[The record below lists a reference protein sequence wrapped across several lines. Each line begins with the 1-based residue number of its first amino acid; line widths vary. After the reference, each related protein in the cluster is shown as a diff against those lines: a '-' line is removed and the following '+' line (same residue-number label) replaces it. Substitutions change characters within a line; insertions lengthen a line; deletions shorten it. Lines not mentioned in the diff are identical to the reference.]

1 LENHEYVGC
10 LEIKMEDKNPGSL
23 KGQFLIAMPGLVDPN
38 FFQTVSLICE
48 YNSEGA
54 VGIVINRVHAH
65 LTGEDVFNELGV
77 EYKSGQ
83 KPVPIHIG
91 GPVHSNEIFMIH
103 GPPFEWESCLMV
115 TPSLAM
121 SNSRDIIESI
131 AMRRGPDSYIISLGC
146 AGWGP
151 GQLES
156 EIKEN
161 AWLTSPVL
169 DEIVFDLLIDARWEA
184 SVKRLGIDPALLS
197 ATAGNA

>member
-1 LENHEYVGC
+1 
-10 LEIKMEDKNPGSL
+10 MEDKDTVSL
-23 KGQFLIAMPGLVDPN
+23 KGQFLIAMPGLIDPN

-65 LTGEDVFNELGV
+65 LTGEDIFNELGI
-77 EYKSGQ
+77 KHISGQ

-91 GPVHSNEIFMIH
+91 GPVHGNEIFMIH
-103 GPPFEWESCLMV
+103 GPPFDWESCLMV

-131 AMRRGPDSYIISLGC
+131 AMSRGPDSYIILLGC

-169 DEIVFDLLIDARWEA
+169 DEIVFDLPIDARWEA